1 MADGPGTRWTV
12 DAMALDDGRSDG
24 APAGTRPGRRTRRVV
39 SVLALLVAALGL
51 VLAGAAPAGASP
63 ATGSGIDHI
72 DVSLGSQRVRVWGT
86 DGTLIRDFPVSTG
99 SRGRTPSGSFRIYRR
114 SASTISTTD
123 YITTMQWMTNF
134 TGGIGFH
141 GIPRKYGQPLYTP
154 LGERPVSAGCVR
166 MADADA
172 EWIYRNAPNG
182 TRVNVK

>member
-1 MADGPGTRWTV
+1 MVEESEPHGS
-12 DAMALDDGRSDG
+12 RSDG
-24 APAGTRPGRRTRRVV
+24 GVAAVGARRRFRLVAAA
-39 SVLALLVAALGL
+39 ALLVAAVGL
-51 VLAGAAPAGASP
+51 VQGGAMPAGAAPMDGP
-63 ATGSGIDHI
+63 GIDHI

-86 DGTLIRDFPVSTG
+86 DGTLIKDFPVSTG
-99 SRGRTPSGSFRIYRR
+99 SRGRTPSGAFRIFRR
-114 SASTISTTD
+114 SASTVSTTD

-182 TRVNVK
+182 TRVHVK

>member
-1 MADGPGTRWTV
+1 
-12 DAMALDDGRSDG
+12 
-24 APAGTRPGRRTRRVV
+24 
-39 SVLALLVAALGL
+39 VLGLLVAVAAL
-51 VLAGAAPAGASP
+51 VLAGAAPADARPSYGP
-63 ATGSGIDHI
+63 GIDHI
-72 DVSLGSQRVRVWGT
+72 DVSLGQQRVRVWGT
-86 DGTLIRDFPVSTG
+86 DGSLLKEFPVSTG

>member
-1 MADGPGTRWTV
+1 MNETETLGS
-12 DAMALDDGRSDG
+12 RS
-24 APAGTRPGRRTRRVV
+24 RPGRRRRVAAAAV
-39 SVLALLVAALGL
+39 GLILGAGALLVT
-51 VLAGAAPAGASP
+51 GAVPAGATVTSGP
-63 ATGSGIDHI
+63 AIDRI
-72 DVSLGSQRVRVWGT
+72 DVSLGQQRVFVWGT
-86 DGTLIRDFPVSTG
+86 DGTLMKDIPVSTG

-141 GIPRKYGQPLYTP
+141 GIPRKYGQALYTP

-166 MADADA
+166 MSDADA

>member
-1 MADGPGTRWTV
+1 M
-12 DAMALDDGRSDG
+12 
-24 APAGTRPGRRTRRVV
+24 
-39 SVLALLVAALGL
+39 LALLVAALGL